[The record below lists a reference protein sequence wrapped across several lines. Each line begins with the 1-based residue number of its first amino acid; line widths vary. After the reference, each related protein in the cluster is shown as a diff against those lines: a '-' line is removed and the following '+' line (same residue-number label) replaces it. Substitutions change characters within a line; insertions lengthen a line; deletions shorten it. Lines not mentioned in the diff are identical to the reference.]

1 MKLID
6 EHFDIQADLVQNPSA
21 TYFMR
26 VGSDAMVGAG
36 IHVGDKLVV
45 DKAKMPVHKDIVV
58 ATIDGQFLV
67 RRLYQANGLVELRAE
82 NENCSPTPLIN
93 SEDIWGVVV
102 GVVRKY

>member
-6 EHFDIQADLVQNPSA
+6 EHFDIQADLVQNPCT

-26 VGSDAMVGAG
+26 VGSDAMIEAG

-45 DKAKMPVHKDIVV
+45 DKAKKPAHKDIVV

-67 RRLYQANGLVELRAE
+67 RRLYQANGLLELRAE
-82 NENCSPTPLIN
+82 NENLSPTPLTT
-93 SEDIWGVVV
+93 SENIWGVVV